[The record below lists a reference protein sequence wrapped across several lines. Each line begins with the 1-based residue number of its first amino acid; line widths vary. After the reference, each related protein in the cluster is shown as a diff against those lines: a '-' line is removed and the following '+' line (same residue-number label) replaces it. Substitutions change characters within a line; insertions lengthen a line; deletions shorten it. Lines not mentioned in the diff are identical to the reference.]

1 MDQLRGLEDLRHR
14 VGSLDFHLEGF
25 REVHRLDL
33 EDEVDLLVE
42 DLVSSFRSIMW
53 SNILILCSLAGFA
66 PPPGFPGGPR
76 KFFLD

>member
-1 MDQLRGLEDLRHR
+1 MDWVDQLRGLEDLRRR

-42 DLVSSFRSIMW
+42 DLVSSFRSIM
-53 SNILILCSLAGFA
+53 
-66 PPPGFPGGPR
+66 
-76 KFFLD
+76 